1 MRAIFF
7 LTMLLFALDGPA
19 GAQVA
24 LPSPAFSLLQWRCI
38 GPHRGGRTVGA
49 TGVRQQPG
57 TFYIGVN
64 NGGVWKT
71 TDYGRVWTPV
81 FDDQPT
87 GSIGDVAVAPGDPNV
102 IYVASGEGL
111 QRPDLSVGNGVYRS
125 SDGGKTW
132 TNTGLREGLQIG
144 GLAVDP
150 TDPNRV
156 FAAVLGHPYGPN
168 PERGVY
174 RTKNGG
180 KTWEKVKYI
189 DENTGAIQVTIDP
202 ADPRVVYADFWAA
215 RLAPWENGVF
225 QGPGSGLWKS
235 TDGGDTWTQLKN
247 GLPTPAQDLGR
258 IGFCICPSLPSR
270 LYATVDCGE
279 GTENARLYS
288 GIYRS
293 DDTGANWYRVNPDGG
308 YCSSECTS
316 DAACG
321 PWTHCVSMVGTGKKY
336 CLASC
341 DNATTCRKPG
351 YACRYY
357 GGDGVCYPDSIY
369 DCSPKVATCTEKG
382 TGKPGGCVREAYE
395 DKGTCAASCTA
406 GTGTCASV
414 GTIKRQCV
422 YWDATKATTGD
433 LWKGLICMRSPATP
447 VAAGGACN
455 YVNECTDGYQCDGPF
470 GLCRQ
475 LCNKTGAPTCTAGTC
490 TDVFGTSTTPGL
502 CR

>member
-1 MRAIFF
+1 MKSLRKARF
-7 LTMLLFALDGPA
+7 LLSAASLYGVLLVSGCPNPPPNPDA
-19 GAQVA
+19 G
-24 LPSPAFSLLQWRCI
+24 
-38 GPHRGGRTVGA
+38 
-49 TGVRQQPG
+49 
-57 TFYIGVN
+57 
-64 NGGVWKT
+64 
-71 TDYGRVWTPV
+71 TDMTSEEDLSVP
-81 FDDQPT
+81 
-87 GSIGDVAVAPGDPNV
+87 
-102 IYVASGEGL
+102 
-111 QRPDLSVGNGVYRS
+111 PDLSGSCDPATGNCDMSMPPADMTDPPDLTPPPDLTVTGDMTVPPDLSPPADMTRP
-125 SDGGKTW
+125 DGG
-132 TNTGLREGLQIG
+132 TGTGGIG
-144 GLAVDP
+144 APCAADTDCKAGP
-150 TDPNRV
+150 TP
-156 FAAVLGHPYGPN
+156 
-168 PERGVY
+168 
-174 RTKNGG
+174 
-180 KTWEKVKYI
+180 
-189 DENTGAIQVTIDP
+189 
-202 ADPRVVYADFWAA
+202 
-215 RLAPWENGVF
+215 
-225 QGPGSGLWKS
+225 SCWKS
-235 TDGGDTWTQLKN
+235 NVLN
-247 GLPTPAQDLGR
+247 NAANPATP
-258 IGFCICPSLPSR
+258 
-270 LYATVDCGE
+270 
-279 GTENARLYS
+279 
-288 GIYRS
+288 
-293 DDTGANWYRVNPDGG
+293 GG

-475 LCNKTGAPTCTAGTC
+475 LCNKTGAPTCIAGTC